1 MAGVTGKAQIDQATR
16 TFLAASRYTLQ
27 ERPGVVW
34 SSIRHEDL
42 PKQQGPSV
50 NIPKYGQVSTFA
62 LTEGVDMAQSQQIT
76 DTLMTLTP
84 AEYGTQVF
92 LTDLMLM
99 TVKDEFMRVAGR
111 IQADSFDRQREQT
124 LCDDAS
130 NFSVTNGAAAAACT
144 VGHVMAN
151 HATIKGAAQ
160 ADGTSG
166 RGGEPGP
173 DPVCGIVTPAIAHDI
188 KKTMVGG
195 IGAAGNTQNAPDFS
209 KGGKQYGQFM
219 VDEVSIKTT
228 VNLTKDTN
236 DDVVCPFLSKEA
248 WIGVTLGGG
257 PSAENER
264 DASMRGWE
272 INYVGR
278 WARGEYN
285 DSWGVASTHDS
296 AKPTS

>member
-27 ERPGVVW
+27 ERPGVLW
-34 SSIRHEDL
+34 GSIRHEDL

-50 NIPKYGQVSTFA
+50 NIPKYGQVSTYA
-62 LTEGVDMAQSQQIT
+62 LTEGVDMSQAQQIT

-84 AEYGTQVF
+84 SEYGAQVF

-111 IQADSFDRQREQT
+111 IQADSFDRQREET

-130 NFSVTNGAAAAACT
+130 NFSVTNGAGAAALT
-144 VGHVMAN
+144 VGHVLAN
-151 HATIKGAAQ
+151 HARIKGAAA
-160 ADGTSG
+160 ADGTAA

-173 DPVCGIVTPAIAHDI
+173 DPICGIVTPAISHDLQKNLVGGMGASAATQI
-188 KKTMVGG
+188 SPSLDKLGKDSGSYMVGQ
-195 IGAAGNTQNAPDFS
+195 TT
-209 KGGKQYGQFM
+209 
-219 VDEVSIKTT
+219 IKTS
-228 VNLTKDTN
+228 VNLLKSTA

-257 PSAENER
+257 PSGENER
-264 DASMRGWE
+264 DASKRGWE

-296 AKPTS
+296 ALPTS

>member
-27 ERPGVVW
+27 ERPGVLW
-34 SSIRHEDL
+34 SSIRVENL

-50 NIPKYGQVSTFA
+50 NIPKYGQVSTYA
-62 LTEGVDMAQSQQIT
+62 LTEGVDMAQAQQIT

-84 AEYGTQVF
+84 AEFGSQTF

-111 IQADSFDRQREQT
+111 IQADSFDRQREET

-130 NFSVTNGAAAAACT
+130 NFSSTNGAASNAAT
-144 VGHVMAN
+144 VGTVLAN
-151 HATIKGAAQ
+151 HARIKGAAD
-160 ADGTSG
+160 ADGTAG
-166 RGGEPGP
+166 RGNEPGP

-188 KKTMVGG
+188 SKNMVGG
-195 IGAAGNTQNAPDFS
+195 IGAAAATQHPPQTDRYEDAGN
-209 KGGKQYGQFM
+209 FM
-219 VDEVSIKTT
+219 VGPVTIKTT
-228 VNLTKDTN
+228 VNLSKDTS

-257 PSAENER
+257 PTAENER
-264 DASMRGWE
+264 DSSMRGWE

-296 AKPTS
+296 ALPTS